1 MNKSIKFIVNYVLG
15 PLLFIVMTYTLYKQI
30 INQPDLNLRWSQIK
44 TSWQNPLFWI
54 VFALMFLNW
63 GIEALKLKYL
73 LSHLEKLSFSKSLQ
87 SVFAGSS
94 ITMLTPNRTGE
105 FGGRILFVSEKN
117 RIKAISANIMGSI
130 SQLVV
135 TIFLGI
141 SSLFYFL
148 FVLKQHPISL
158 PWFFNLTFFYSG
170 LAIAFFLLLFYFKV
184 HYFIVFVNRI
194 PFLKRFVKHIAVV
207 DSYTSKELLSVISLS
222 LIRYSVFI
230 LQYLLMLKVMQ
241 VNIDVKLAL
250 LLLMFFYF
258 IMALAP
264 TIGFT
269 ELPIRATVSVLVL
282 GIYSDNIFGI
292 QVAAFAIWIIN
303 LVIPAIIGGLFIST
317 IKIVKEHEH
326 N

>member
-1 MNKSIKFIVNYVLG
+1 M
-15 PLLFIVMTYTLYKQI
+15 
-30 INQPDLNLRWSQIK
+30 
-44 TSWQNPLFWI
+44 
-54 VFALMFLNW
+54 
-63 GIEALKLKYL
+63 
-73 LSHLEKLSFSKSLQ
+73 
-87 SVFAGSS
+87 
-94 ITMLTPNRTGE
+94 
-105 FGGRILFVSEKN
+105 
-117 RIKAISANIMGSI
+117 
-130 SQLVV
+130 
-135 TIFLGI
+135 
-141 SSLFYFL
+141 
-148 FVLKQHPISL
+148 
-158 PWFFNLTFFYSG
+158 
-170 LAIAFFLLLFYFKV
+170 
-184 HYFIVFVNRI
+184 
-194 PFLKRFVKHIAVV
+194 AVV